1 MCDTVVG
8 MKRWSVAAVLVI
20 CLVSCHKLPAYES
33 HYVPPT
39 PPPPLAV
46 PSPAPSVTLPRA
58 SFVDNFDRPDT
69 VLGLGEG
76 WDMRGPDADYGLP
89 VPAATDGFI
98 SNGSYTC
105 GWRQNRL
112 RRTAIQQTVQRMG
125 AVGRWRKTGDGAE
138 TTLAM
143 AITANDLLVTDRV
156 KITANRY
163 GIGN

>member
-1 MCDTVVG
+1 

-20 CLVSCHKLPAYES
+20 CLVSCHKPPAYES

-39 PPPPLAV
+39 SPPPLAV

-98 SNGSYTC
+98 SNGSIP
-105 GWRQNRL
+105 RL
-112 RRTAIQQTVQRMG
+112 ATESSTPYGNSAELYSAWAPWGGGERPATARRPR
-125 AVGRWRKTGDGAE
+125 
-138 TTLAM
+138 
-143 AITANDLLVTDRV
+143 
-156 KITANRY
+156 
-163 GIGN
+163 